1 MITHNEQ
8 SYHVSMMMKTMTTLI
23 IIIMMMMH
31 SLWRGPA
38 QTMDGEEMQILIS
51 LIPVLNTDYM
61 WD

>member
-8 SYHVSMMMKTMTTLI
+8 SYHVSMMMKTMTT
-23 IIIMMMMH
+23 IIMMMMH

-38 QTMDGEEMQILIS
+38 QTMGGEETQILIS

-61 WD
+61 

>member
-1 MITHNEQ
+1 MIIHNEQ

-38 QTMDGEEMQILIS
+38 QTMDGEVRQILIS
-51 LIPVLNTDYM
+51 LIPVFNTDYM